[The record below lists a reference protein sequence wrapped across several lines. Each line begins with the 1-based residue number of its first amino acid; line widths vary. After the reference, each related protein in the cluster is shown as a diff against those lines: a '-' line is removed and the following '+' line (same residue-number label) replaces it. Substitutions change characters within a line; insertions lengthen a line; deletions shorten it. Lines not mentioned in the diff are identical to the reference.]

1 MMTIRACRA
10 RSRNRPS
17 PTTAGIS
24 SASATIAVWLAR
36 PPTSVAKPRTR
47 CGSSP
52 AVSLGERSCASS
64 TVGVSRPARI
74 DGGLH
79 ARELAEDPLLD
90 VADIGSAGS
99 QVRICQAFEPGG
111 MAVEHLADRMLGRD
125 QMIALDP

>member
-52 AVSLGERSCASS
+52 AVSLGERSCVEQYGRRLQ
-64 TVGVSRPARI
+64 TGQDR
-74 DGGLH
+74 GGLH
-79 ARELAEDPLLD
+79 ARDLTEDPLLD
-90 VADIGSAGS
+90 VADIGGAGG
-99 QVRICQAFEPGG
+99 QVRIGQAFESVG
-111 MAVEHLADRMLGRD
+111 MPVEHLADRMSRRLR
-125 QMIALDP
+125 